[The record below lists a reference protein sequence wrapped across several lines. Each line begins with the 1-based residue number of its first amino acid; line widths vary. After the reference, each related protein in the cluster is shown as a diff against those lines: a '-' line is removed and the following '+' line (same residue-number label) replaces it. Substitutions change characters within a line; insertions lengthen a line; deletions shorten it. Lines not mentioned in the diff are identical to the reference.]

1 MKRYYC
7 TLQMQGTF
15 RMDNKIKRRIMKAK
29 AERLI
34 YIHASAEAYKAGIIT
49 LAVRSADPRALL
61 LPGREAKWLH
71 YVGIK
76 GGKSRIRKALPDL
89 EEATR
94 LHPPINAL
102 VKELHKGVNTERVNP
117 KLYRRRVR
125 RILKKW
131 KEQGRPPAGP
141 QLINN
146 TLLLIEGK
154 KGQLFLHCNES
165 QEKIR
170 FVISAEP

>member
-7 TLQMQGTF
+7 NLQIQGTF
-15 RMDNKIKRRIMKAK
+15 RMDNKIKRRLMKAK

-49 LAVRSADPRALL
+49 LAVRRADPRALL

-71 YVGIK
+71 YVGVK

-94 LHPPINAL
+94 LHPPINTL
-102 VKELHKGVNTERVNP
+102 VKEVYTDVNFKKDNP
-117 KLYRRRVR
+117 KTYH
-125 RILKKW
+125 KKVQNIM
-131 KEQGRPPAGP
+131 KEWRERGCPPAGP
-141 QLINN
+141 QLVNN
-146 TLLLIEGK
+146 TLILIEGK
-154 KGQLFLHCNES
+154 KGPLFLHCNES